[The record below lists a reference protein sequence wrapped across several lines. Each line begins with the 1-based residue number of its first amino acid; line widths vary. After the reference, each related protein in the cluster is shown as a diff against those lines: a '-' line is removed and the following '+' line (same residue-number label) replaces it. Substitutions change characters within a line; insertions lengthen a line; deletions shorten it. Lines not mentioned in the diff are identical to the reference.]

1 MTLTHHT
8 ETRRPLACIILA
20 AGKGTRMKSDRP
32 KVLHKVAGRSMVAHV
47 VAAASLLAPEK
58 IVAVIGPGMESV
70 AAEVA
75 PHATVVQE
83 NQRGTGDAVMAAR
96 ALLEG
101 FDGDVLVAYGDTPLV
116 TAKTLGAMVQARRE
130 ASDPAVVVLGM
141 RPAVPGAYGRL
152 ILGADGGLDAIVEYL
167 DATEEQRAVT
177 LCNAGLMAFDG
188 ARLFGLL
195 DSIGSDNAK
204 GEYYLTDAVAVARAA
219 GHACRVVEAPA
230 DEVVGVNSRAELAE
244 VELIMQR
251 RLRTAAMAAG
261 ATLAD
266 PDTVYF
272 SHDTRLGRDVLVG
285 QNVVF
290 GLGVDVAD
298 RVEIKPFCHLEEVTV
313 SPGAIIGPFAR
324 LRPGAEIGP
333 DAHIGNFVEIK
344 NARVHE
350 GAKVNHLTYIGDATV
365 GAKANIGAGT
375 ITCNYDGFF
384 KSHTEIGAGAFI
396 GSNSSLVAPVTI
408 GDGAIIG
415 AGSVVTRDVPAASL
429 AVARGRQSIYEGWA
443 ASFRTRRAAEKA
455 AKGKK

>member
-20 AGKGTRMKSDRP
+20 AGKGTRMKSDLP

-58 IVAVIGPGMESV
+58 IIAVIGPGMESV

-188 ARLFGLL
+188 ARLLGLL

-219 GHACRVVEAPA
+219 GHACRVVEASA

-251 RLRTAAMAAG
+251 RLRAAAMAAG

-266 PDTVYF
+266 PETVYF

-298 RVEIKPFCHLEEVTV
+298 RVEIKPFCHLEEVIV

-365 GAKANIGAGT
+365 GSKANIGAGT

-443 ASFRTRRAAEKA
+443 SSFRTRRAAEKA

>member
-20 AGKGTRMKSDRP
+20 AGKGTRMKSDQP
-32 KVLHKVAGRSMVAHV
+32 KVLHKVAGCSMVAHV
-47 VAAASLLAPEK
+47 VAAASMLAPEK
-58 IVAVIGPGMESV
+58 IVVVIGPGMDSV

-96 ALLEG
+96 GLLEG
-101 FDGDVLVAYGDTPLV
+101 FKGDVLVAYGDTPLV
-116 TAKTLGAMVQARRE
+116 TAKTLGAMVQARSD

-141 RPAVPGAYGRL
+141 RPPAPGAYGRL
-152 ILGADGGLDAIVEYL
+152 ILGTDGGLDAIVEFL
-167 DATEEQRAVT
+167 DASEEQRAVT

-188 ARLFGLL
+188 GRLFSLL

-204 GEYYLTDAVAVARAA
+204 GEFYLTDAVAVARAA
-219 GHACRVVEAPA
+219 GHACRVVEAEA
-230 DEVVGVNSRAELAE
+230 NEVVGVNSRAELAE
-244 VELIMQR
+244 VERLMQS
-251 RLRTAAMAAG
+251 RLRAAAMADG

-266 PDTVYF
+266 PETVYF
-272 SHDTRLGRDVLVG
+272 SHDTRLGRDVVVG

-290 GLGVDVAD
+290 GPGVEVAD
-298 RVEIKPFCHLEEVTV
+298 RVEIKPFCHLEEVIV
-313 SPGAIIGPFAR
+313 SSGAIIGPFAR

-344 NARVHE
+344 NARIHE

-396 GSNSSLVAPVTI
+396 GSNSSLVAPVII

-429 AVARGRQSIYEGWA
+429 AVARGRQSIHEGWA

-455 AKGKK
+455 AKARK

>member
-20 AGKGTRMKSDRP
+20 AGKGTRMKSDQP
-32 KVLHKVAGRSMVAHV
+32 KVLNKVAGRSMVAHV
-47 VAAASLLAPEK
+47 VAAASMLAPEK
-58 IVAVIGPGMESV
+58 IVVVIGPGMDSV

-96 ALLEG
+96 GLLEG
-101 FDGDVLVAYGDTPLV
+101 FKGDVLVAYGDTPLV
-116 TAKTLGAMVQARRE
+116 TAKTLGAMVQARSD

-141 RPAVPGAYGRL
+141 RPPAPGAYGRL
-152 ILGADGGLDAIVEYL
+152 ILGTDGGLDAIVEYL
-167 DATEEQRAVT
+167 DASEEQRAVT

-188 ARLFGLL
+188 GRLFGLL

-204 GEYYLTDAVAVARAA
+204 GEFYLTDAVAVARAA
-219 GHACRVVEAPA
+219 GHACRVVEADA
-230 DEVVGVNSRAELAE
+230 NEVVGVNSRAELAE
-244 VELIMQR
+244 VERLMQS
-251 RLRTAAMAAG
+251 RLRAAAMADG

-266 PDTVYF
+266 PETVYF
-272 SHDTRLGRDVLVG
+272 SHDTRLGRDVVVG

-290 GLGVDVAD
+290 GPGVEVAD

-313 SPGAIIGPFAR
+313 ASGAVIGPFAR

-344 NARVHE
+344 NARIHE

-429 AVARGRQSIYEGWA
+429 AVSRGRQSIHEGWA

-455 AKGKK
+455 AKARK

>member
-20 AGKGTRMKSDRP
+20 AGKGTRMKSDLP

-58 IVAVIGPGMESV
+58 IIAVIGPGMESV

-96 ALLEG
+96 ALLDG

-116 TAKTLGAMVQARRE
+116 TDRTLGAMVQARRE

-141 RPAVPGAYGRL
+141 RPAAPGAYGRL
-152 ILGADGGLDAIVEYL
+152 ILGAEGGLDAIVEYL

-251 RLRTAAMAAG
+251 RLRAAAMAAG

-266 PDTVYF
+266 PETVYF

-290 GLGVDVAD
+290 GLGVDIAD
-298 RVEIKPFCHLEEVTV
+298 KVEIKPFCHLEEVIV

-365 GAKANIGAGT
+365 GSKANIGAGT

-408 GDGAIIG
+408 GEGAIIG

-443 ASFRTRRAAEKA
+443 SSFRTRRAAEKA